1 MKALVA
7 YYSRTGKTR
16 TAAMQVSEILGCGS
30 EEIRDTA
37 RRSGLLGY
45 LRSGLEGAMR
55 RKARI
60 KKVSLDPR
68 SYDLLIVATPLWA
81 GKISSPVRSY
91 LSLFPRGL
99 PPVAL
104 LCTGDDAPRKAAVK
118 GQWRAAGPVVGIA
131 ARLGSREP
139 RSKQAPA
146 TEVAGACE
154 GSRDED
160 EGRGRPA
167 FAKASAGRRRRVTCP
182 ATWR

>member
-104 LCTGDDAPRKAAVK
+104 LCTASGGSADDASNDLKRTIGAAPIASLCLSEDQADDPRT
-118 GQWRAAGPVVGIA
+118 VVNLRIFLDGVI
-131 ARLGSREP
+131 E
-139 RSKQAPA
+139 KM
-146 TEVAGACE
+146 
-154 GSRDED
+154 
-160 EGRGRPA
+160 
-167 FAKASAGRRRRVTCP
+167 K
-182 ATWR
+182 